1 MTAEQ
6 LHILIKTTWANCDG
20 WFIAIFLGSWVLAS
34 FLGCRHLWLGIVILL
49 ALQTVLGGLLL
60 VQEHLKWDG
69 FSEHAKTRELV
80 RGLSRDVKQRC
91 DEIDTKCDTIKWRL
105 SWK

>member
-1 MTAEQ
+1 MTAGQ
-6 LHILIKTTWANCDG
+6 LHFLIKTTWADCDG

-49 ALQTVLGGLLL
+49 ALQAVLGGLL
-60 VQEHLKWDG
+60 VIEEHLEREG
-69 FSEHAKTRELV
+69 FREHVNTRDLV
-80 RGLSRDVKQRC
+80 KDLSRDVKQRC
-91 DEIDTKCDTIKWRL
+91 DEIDSKCDTIKWRL